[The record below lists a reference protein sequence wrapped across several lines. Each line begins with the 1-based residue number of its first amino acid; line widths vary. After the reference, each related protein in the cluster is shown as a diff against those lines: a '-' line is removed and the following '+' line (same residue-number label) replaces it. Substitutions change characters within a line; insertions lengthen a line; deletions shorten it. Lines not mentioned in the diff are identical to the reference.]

1 MRNVTVS
8 VPDAVYRQA
17 RIKAAEQG
25 RSLSALVAEYLS
37 GLSAAEDE
45 FERLLVQQEEVLG
58 EIGGFRAADRLDR
71 DRLHDRALR

>member
-8 VPDAVYRQA
+8 VPDGVYRQA

-25 RSLSALVAEYLS
+25 RSLSALVAEFLS
-37 GLSAAEDE
+37 SLSAAEDE
-45 FERLLVQQEEVLG
+45 FDRLLLQQDEVLG
-58 EIGGFRAADRLDR
+58 EIVNFRASDRLDR